1 MLRLKRR
8 AEFKAVAK
16 GVRVNREPFTLQA
29 RARADDSP
37 IRDTEPRVGFTVT
50 KKVGNAVVRNRIKR
64 RLRALSDAMRDDFR
78 DTTDYVIVARRAA
91 LSAPFAGLGEDLAAA
106 IGVAHDKLNRPAVQK
121 RA

>member
-1 MLRLKRR
+1 MTRLKKR

-16 GVRVNREPFTLQA
+16 GVRVHRDAFTLQA
-29 RARADDSP
+29 LR
-37 IRDTEPRVGFTVT
+37 RDETATIHGDTPRVGFTVT

-64 RLRALSDAMRDDFR
+64 RFRALSDVMRGEFR

-91 LSAPFAGLGEDLAAA
+91 LDAPFVGLGDALAGA
-106 IGVAHDKLNRPAVQK
+106 IGAAHDKLNRPAVQK